1 MRPPR
6 RTDARTPHALHP
18 QVEGLEGRCV
28 CSVGLL
34 DTDPDLFLAVRSVAS
49 FESIVVTEREPAPSP
64 IPDVVSL
71 APATPTEP
79 IAIIDWG
86 DGVVTEAK
94 VTTDET
100 GQTVVTAERVLD
112 AATTY
117 DATLVLADTATV
129 VTFQL
134 TTAVPAP
141 ALTPPVPSVP
151 VAPPP
156 RPVTP
161 AATPEVADPLPVPPA
176 PKPTD
181 EPQPVIVQVTVGPP
195 PNRTPP
201 QFEAGAVRASLSAPV
216 APTVSVT
223 ATSLAAP
230 IQVSAVQ
237 VMRTALP
244 MAAPQAPPTEFVAA
258 PRSFE
263 VMAATRVGARTTAG
277 RVEPRGTQL
286 FDADWHGPALAT
298 DDDVLTALAAESVD
312 DAPFFAMT
320 KTEEPERGSRWQS
333 VSVVIA
339 ALIGVGARHYFV
351 RDDENDRL
359 DDCTQ

>member
-1 MRPPR
+1 MRSPR
-6 RTDARTPHALHP
+6 RTDTRTPQALHP

-28 CSVGLL
+28 FSVGLL
-34 DTDPDLFLAVRSVAS
+34 DTDPDLFLAVRSLAS

-64 IPDVVSL
+64 IPDAVSL
-71 APATPTEP
+71 APSTPAEP

-86 DGVVTEAK
+86 DGVVTGAK

-117 DATLVLADTATV
+117 DATLVLADSATV

-141 ALTPPVPSVP
+141 ALTPPGPSVP

-161 AATPEVADPLPVPPA
+161 APEVADPLPTTPA
-176 PKPTD
+176 AKPTD
-181 EPQPVIVQVTVGPP
+181 EPQPVIVRVTVGPP
-195 PNRTPP
+195 PVRTPP

-263 VMAATRVGARTTAG
+263 VMAATRVGARTAAG
-277 RVEPRGTQL
+277 RVEPRGPQL
-286 FDADWHGPALAT
+286 FEADWHGPALAT
-298 DDDVLTALAAESVD
+298 HDDVLTALAAESVD

-320 KTEEPERGSRWQS
+320 EPEEPDRKSRWQS
-333 VSVVIA
+333 VTVVIA

-359 DDCTQ
+359 DDCTT